1 MLGIFKKKTRRA
13 SAEIKKFEKRDLAQ
27 AVINAAYLVA
37 YADGECEASE
47 KAKIEQVLRNQPT
60 LSAFTSEINAI
71 SATIIGQLDTNF
83 KIGRRAALREIEDV
97 KHDTREAEAVL
108 DVAVD
113 IRKNSPTFGQWRSCL
128 LTEENKRQ
136 FYVPEGFAHGFSV
149 LSEEAVFAY
158 KCTALYDPAD
168 EGGIMYNDPQL
179 NIDWQIPEDRK
190 STRQNSSHI
199 RRSRMPSSA

>member
-1 MLGIFKKKTRRA
+1 MESSKRKP
-13 SAEIKKFEKRDLAQ
+13 AERLRKLKKFEKRDLAQ

-97 KHDTREAEAVL
+97 KHDTREAEDVL
-108 DVAVD
+108 DVAVAIAEAD
-113 IRKNSPTFGQWRSCL
+113 GEIEPEERKVL
-128 LTEENKRQ
+128 EEIA
-136 FYVPEGFAHGFSV
+136 GV
-149 LSEEAVFAY
+149 LGLRLENH
-158 KCTALYDPAD
+158 L
-168 EGGIMYNDPQL
+168 
-179 NIDWQIPEDRK
+179 
-190 STRQNSSHI
+190 
-199 RRSRMPSSA
+199 